1 MFFSKLLSR
10 QSQMVPSAVL
20 FALSITL
27 LPGCSLHEVNEKPDL
42 PVKLPDQFGAANEN
56 AKDASPPSPWWQ
68 DIKDDRLQELI
79 KVALEK
85 NFDLRKAWARLEQSE
100 HLLTQTN
107 AALFPEITGSADINR
122 SRQVSQFGPFGD
134 QVFLN
139 TQYRVNLA
147 TSYEVDIWARA
158 LSTRSSNIASL
169 DANRFDVE
177 ATALTICGQVA
188 ETWIRI
194 LEQRSQIDLLERQLQ
209 TNKTFSDLIEM
220 RFNQGQNTALDV
232 LQQRQQVSASKTQI
246 PLAKARLGV
255 LEHQLN
261 ILLGR
266 PPSAKVPRGA
276 RFPDVPE
283 WPAVGVPSDILTQ
296 RPDVKAAQLRLVA
309 ADYQVAVKVAER
321 LPALRLNA
329 NAGYQSF
336 ELNTLFSNLA
346 ASAAAGLTAPIFDAG
361 RRAAAVNQQEAV
373 TKERL
378 QDFGKVALT
387 AMKEVEDAL
396 VQERFQEKHLVELKE
411 QLSLAEQAL
420 VEAKNR
426 YRNGLSEYLQVLTSL
441 QTVQRLEQTVFS
453 ASRDRLLFR
462 IQLYRALGGSW
473 TKKLQIPEDM
483 KNS

>member
-1 MFFSKLLSR
+1 MNAT
-10 QSQMVPSAVL
+10 AVL
-20 FALSITL
+20 FAFFALV
-27 LPGCSLHEVNEKPDL
+27 LPGCSLHDVNESPDL
-42 PVKLPDQFGAANEN
+42 PLALPSQYGAAPDAN
-56 AKDASPPSPWWQ
+56 KSGASPARAAPSPWWR
-68 DIKDDRLQELI
+68 DIKDDRLQDLI
-79 KVALEK
+79 KIALEK
-85 NFDLRKAWARLEQSE
+85 NYDIRKAWTRLEQSE

-107 AALFPEITGSADINR
+107 AALFPEVSGSADITR
-122 SRQVSQFGPFGD
+122 SRSVSQFGGFGD

-139 TQYRVNLA
+139 TQYRVNLS
-147 TSYEVDIWARA
+147 TTYELDIWARA
-158 LSTRSSNIASL
+158 LNTRSGNIASL
-169 DANRFDVE
+169 DANRFDIE

-209 TNKTFSDLIEM
+209 TNKTFSLLIEM

-232 LQQRQQVSASKTQI
+232 LQQRQQVASSKTQI

-266 PPSAKVPRGA
+266 APATTVPRGA
-276 RFPDVPE
+276 RFPDVPP
-283 WPAVGVPSDILTQ
+283 WPVLGVPGDILSQ
-296 RPDVKAAQLRLVA
+296 RPDVKAAQQRLLA

-329 NAGYQSF
+329 SAGYQSF
-336 ELNTLFSNLA
+336 ELSTLFSNMVA
-346 ASAAAGLTAPIFDAG
+346 NAAAGLTAPLFDAG
-361 RRAAAVNQQEAV
+361 RRAAAVDQQAAV

-387 AMKEVEDAL
+387 ALKEVEDAV
-396 VQERFQEKHLVELKE
+396 VQERFQERHIVELKE
-411 QLSLAEQAL
+411 QLALAQQAL
-420 VEAKNR
+420 EEAKNR
-426 YRNGLSEYLQVLTSL
+426 YRSGLSEYLQVLTSL
-441 QTVQRLEQTVFS
+441 QAVQRLEQTVFS

-473 TKKLQIPEDM
+473 TKTLEVPEDL